1 MGNSIVKAQTEQVEN
16 FLVKTVKSV
25 NQYLNETT
33 IASLQNELNGDQEY
47 YELLLS
53 NIRRL
58 VVYCEEGLDACQV
71 VLSNEP
77 FRKGAAEKTLYK
89 IYHQCIEE
97 FFAPKGD
104 LWFEDSRSAYTG
116 KNSITFRQNPPLSL
130 KKLLNSLEGGFQT
143 IREELEF
150 YETDYRTKMLQSK

>member
-1 MGNSIVKAQTEQVEN
+1 MGNLIVKSQTEQVEA
-16 FLVKTVKSV
+16 FLNNAVTSIT
-25 NQYLNETT
+25 NYLNQTT
-33 IASLQNELNGDQEY
+33 IDSVMSEVDGDKAYFES
-47 YELLLS
+47 LLS

-89 IYHQCIEE
+89 IYHQCIDE
-97 FFAPKGD
+97 FFAPKND
-104 LWFEDSRSAYTG
+104 SWYEDSRAAYTG
-116 KNSITFRQNPPLSL
+116 KNALTFRQTPPPSIE
-130 KKLLNSLEGGFQT
+130 KLLSSLEGNFQS

>member
-1 MGNSIVKAQTEQVEN
+1 MGNLIVKSQIEQVEL
-16 FLVKTVKSV
+16 FLRKTVLDITT
-25 NQYLNETT
+25 YLNQTT
-33 IASLQNELNGDQEY
+33 ISSVMDEVEGDKEY
-47 YELLLS
+47 FESLLS

-71 VLSNEP
+71 VLANEP

-97 FFAPKGD
+97 FFSPKND
-104 LWFEDSRSAYTG
+104 SWFEDSRSAYTG
-116 KNSITFRQNPPLSL
+116 KNALTFRQTPPPSVG
-130 KKLLNSLEGGFQT
+130 KLLSSLEGGFQAV
-143 IREELEF
+143 REELEF